1 MISLR
6 DFGVTDFCL
15 SVISGLSLCLSP
27 LPQGL
32 AAQAEDSGIPTVEDT
47 LFRCMERACLIP
59 NRHAW

>member
-1 MISLR
+1 MR
-6 DFGVTDFCL
+6 DFGVTDSFCL
-15 SVISGLSLCLSP
+15 FISDLLLCSFP
-27 LPQGL
+27 LLQGL